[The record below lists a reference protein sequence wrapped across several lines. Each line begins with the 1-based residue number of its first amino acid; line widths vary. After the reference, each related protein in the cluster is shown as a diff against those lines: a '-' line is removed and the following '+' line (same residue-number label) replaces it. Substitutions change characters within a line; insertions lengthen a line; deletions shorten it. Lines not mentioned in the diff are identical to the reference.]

1 MNIRFDQ
8 SGKILACGIPSQIP
22 AAENVIKVDDK
33 DLPKVFLHTFSLGRY
48 NVDPKKKKLVE
59 NKQFKMPERPGF
71 PEEMIPPQAKKNARL
86 ADAKLPSQKNP
97 AAPRRNNRI
106 VQGCKF

>member
-71 PEEMIPPQAKKNARL
+71 PEEMIPPQAKKKRKTGRRKT
-86 ADAKLPSQKNP
+86 AKPKKSGS
-97 AAPRRNNRI
+97 AA
-106 VQGCKF
+106 KK